1 MNAGA
6 REPSGARATDTLLKM
21 LALERRRRYDDRAVS
36 GGLDGFLRRAL
47 GGGTPPPAMLT
58 AVAALPQ
65 RGYGSL
71 SPGERAR
78 WATQAAGL
86 LRGGQSSRP
95 PRARGGPGG
104 PAAHRPAAHRPAP
117 HQRRARTAPPTIEAG
132 RHPLETPVAA
142 LGRVGGGTIQTLKRV
157 GVESVGD
164 LLWYFPARHSDFT
177 NVKAIAAL
185 VVGEQAT
192 VVGQV
197 RSARVAPIGRR
208 RSSEAVIED
217 ESGRIRALW
226 FNQPY
231 LAKSLAEGATVGL
244 AGKVSAYRGRLQFD
258 SPEWEILAGPGE
270 SVEAEEASTH
280 VGRLVP
286 VYPLTQGLPQ
296 RRVRQLAR
304 AALDRYLTYVPEALP
319 PEVLDETRYLPAQDA
334 IRELH
339 FPASAELREAARERL
354 AFEELLAIQLAVV
367 RRTRDAKARQDA
379 PVITLDGAFLQRFI
393 EALPFQLTGAQ
404 MRALTEIRTDLGQ
417 PEPMARL
424 LQGDVGSGKTVIAA
438 AAMLGAVAAGRQAVL
453 MAPTEVLAEQHY
465 RTLSGLFG
473 EGPAGSPFHDYSVS
487 PALGRPVRMA
497 LLTGSTALA
506 RKRALQDALHGGDLE
521 IAVGTHALIQ
531 ERVGFDRLGVAV
543 VDEQHRFGVLQ
554 RDALRGKGGSPHLL
568 VMTATP
574 IPRTLALTVYGD
586 LDVSRLDELPPGR
599 LPVETHYIE
608 ADERQRVYA
617 HVRAEIAA
625 GRQAFVIC
633 PLVEESDAVSAR
645 AAVQEFERL
654 RSGVFPDLAGRM
666 RLLHGRMSA
675 LEKERVMGEF
685 RQNEAAI
692 LVSTAVVEVGVDVP
706 NASLIVIEGAERFGL
721 SQLHQFRGRVGRSA
735 HQSYCYLLSDSE
747 SESADDRL
755 RLLESSND
763 GFALAE
769 ADLRMRGPGEY
780 FGTRQTGLPD
790 LRVAKLTDQA
800 LLLKARNFAE
810 RLLERDPHLRAP
822 EHQTLARRARRLSV
836 EGANAVH

>member
-36 GGLDGFLRRAL
+36 GGLDVFLRRAL

-104 PAAHRPAAHRPAP
+104 PAAAHRPAAHRPAP

-367 RRTRDAKARQDA
+367 RRKRDAKARQDA

-465 RTLSGLFG
+465 RTLSGLFS

-554 RDALRGKGGSPHLL
+554 RDALRGKGGSPAPARDDGHADPAHARPHGLRRPGR
-568 VMTATP
+568 V
-574 IPRTLALTVYGD
+574 
-586 LDVSRLDELPPGR
+586 PPGR
-599 LPVETHYIE
+599 TPAGTAAGGDPLHRSRRAPTGVRARPRRDRRGTAGVRDLSAGRGVGRGERKGSSAGVRAAAQRRIPGPGRPHAAAPRAHERVGEGAGDGGVSAERGRDPRLHGGGGGRRGRAQRQPDRDRGGGAVRALAVAPISRPGRAERPPVVLLSPQ
-608 ADERQRVYA
+608 RQRQRERRRSA
-617 HVRAEIAA
+617 AAA
-625 GRQAFVIC
+625 GEQQR
-633 PLVEESDAVSAR
+633 
-645 AAVQEFERL
+645 RL
-654 RSGVFPDLAGRM
+654 RAGGSGPADARP
-666 RLLHGRMSA
+666 RR
-675 LEKERVMGEF
+675 
-685 RQNEAAI
+685 I
-692 LVSTAVVEVGVDVP
+692 LRP
-706 NASLIVIEGAERFGL
+706 
-721 SQLHQFRGRVGRSA
+721 
-735 HQSYCYLLSDSE
+735 
-747 SESADDRL
+747 
-755 RLLESSND
+755 
-763 GFALAE
+763 
-769 ADLRMRGPGEY
+769 
-780 FGTRQTGLPD
+780 
-790 LRVAKLTDQA
+790 
-800 LLLKARNFAE
+800 
-810 RLLERDPHLRAP
+810 
-822 EHQTLARRARRLSV
+822 RARRGCRTCAWPS
-836 EGANAVH
+836 